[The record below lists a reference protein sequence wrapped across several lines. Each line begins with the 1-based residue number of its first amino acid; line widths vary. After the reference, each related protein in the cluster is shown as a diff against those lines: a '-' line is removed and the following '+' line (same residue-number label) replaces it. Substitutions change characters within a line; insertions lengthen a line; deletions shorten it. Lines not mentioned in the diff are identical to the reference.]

1 MKQNP
6 RVSPRLQN
14 LPKLHKVHLVLRLLH
29 TEGDNYR
36 TRSCLLTSYTGLHAC
51 ICMLAACVIPWF
63 YQFVSHCLSFRS
75 EHYLITYLAQGWLM
89 HNLQKHRYAPFHLII
104 PRMFLSY
111 LPALTHQYLFLLCFS
126 LGFQTDLHPANV
138 LSSTHKGFIQGLK
151 SNPPFSIKALPV
163 YNQTPTFQLENYQE
177 QSNTWHF

>member
-51 ICMLAACVIPWF
+51 ICMLAARVIPWF

-111 LPALTHQYLFLLCFS
+111 LIYQPWLISTCSYSAPLWVSKQTYILPMFS
-126 LGFQTDLHPANV
+126 LQP
-138 LSSTHKGFIQGLK
+138 
-151 SNPPFSIKALPV
+151 IKV
-163 YNQTPTFQLENYQE
+163 SFKD
-177 QSNTWHF
+177 

>member
-51 ICMLAACVIPWF
+51 ICMLAARVIPWF
-63 YQFVSHCLSFRS
+63 YQFVSHRLSFRS

-163 YNQTPTFQLENYQE
+163 YNQTPTFPLENYQE